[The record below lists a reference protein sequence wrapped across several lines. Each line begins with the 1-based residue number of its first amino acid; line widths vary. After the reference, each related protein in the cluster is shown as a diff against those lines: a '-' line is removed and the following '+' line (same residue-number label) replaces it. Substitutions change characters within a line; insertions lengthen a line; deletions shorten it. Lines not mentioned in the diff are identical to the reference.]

1 MYYSPDKKRVV
12 SFSDLKTEFNVS
24 LPPNVKSITADIAE
38 WLGLYQIVPDSSP
51 EVDDR
56 FQRVIADKSNYIL
69 DHENKLAKFKVTVQ
83 DVVLDQVDEN
93 GNVIKTREQIW
104 KEQQAAQA
112 KIAEEAAI
120 VAAANAKIAA
130 IESMRLERN
139 QKLLETDKYA
149 IVDWPHPDE
158 TTKQAWLTYR
168 QALRDMF
175 NDITDPENVVWPTA
189 PDAESAP
196 E

>member
-1 MYYSPDKKRVV
+1 MYYSPEKKRIV

-24 LPPNVKSITADIAE
+24 LPPTVKSITADIAE
-38 WLGLYQIVPDSSP
+38 WLGLYQIVPDSQP
-51 EVDDR
+51 QIDAR
-56 FQRVIADKSNYIL
+56 FQRAIADKSNYIL

-83 DVVLDQVDEN
+83 DFAFDEVDEN
-93 GNVIKTREQIW
+93 GNVIKTKEQIW
-104 KEQQAAQA
+104 EEQQAAQA
-112 KIAEEAAI
+112 KLAEEAELAGI
-120 VAAANAKIAA
+120 EAAKVAA
-130 IESMRLERN
+130 IEVMKSQRN

-175 NDITDPENVVWPTA
+175 VGITDPENVVWPTA
-189 PDAESAP
+189 PDAE
-196 E
+196 